1 MFSFYK
7 KFYFFLFSWGFFCG
21 FFGVFFFFFGR
32 GVGGGGQAAITY
44 LFVSVA
50 LISLVIYL

>member
-1 MFSFYK
+1 MFSLYKRFYL
-7 KFYFFLFSWGFFCG
+7 FLFSWGFFLGG
-21 FFGVFFFFFGR
+21 FWVYFFGR